1 MLRRVGLRGRVILI
15 FTIGAVLGSLVLVV
29 SVFTISRGYL
39 VEQRERW
46 AERHATAQADYV
58 RDRLVRADTSDQ
70 EPIVDVLD
78 RHAAGTVLLLDRRGD
93 WLSSEADIGP
103 DVLPARLREPVDK
116 ASGTATISLRGA
128 PYLAVAVP
136 LQTGVTLYELSPLEE
151 LRSTLQILR
160 LVLIACGAGATL
172 GVVGLGLYASRR
184 LMTPLRELADAAARI
199 AGGQLD
205 TRLPD
210 TQDRDL
216 VTIVA
221 SFNSMVE
228 SLQQRIERE
237 RQFFGDVSHEL
248 RTPLTALV
256 TSVGVL
262 RRHRDELT
270 DRPGRAVDLVSSEVD
285 HLRRLLEDLLT
296 LARTDAGLHQDQPAS
311 MSLTEL
317 LSHTLTDS
325 GRSTNMLT
333 VETDA
338 TITGRKLALER
349 AFRNL
354 MDNAD
359 RHGGGLSGITVRRAG
374 RHSEVIVDDAGPG
387 VAGDERERI
396 FHRFTTGQAA
406 RGRHTAGT
414 GLGLALVAES
424 IAAHGGTVQCTERPG
439 GGARFVVTLPLDDP
453 AP

>member
-1 MLRRVGLRGRVILI
+1 MLI

-46 AERHATAQADYV
+46 AERHAAAQADYV
-58 RDRLVRADTSDQ
+58 RDRLARADISDQ
-70 EPIVDVLD
+70 ESIVDVLD
-78 RHAAGTVLLLDRRGD
+78 RHAAGVVLLLYRRGD
-93 WLSSEADIGP
+93 WMSSEADIGP
-103 DVLPARLREPVDK
+103 AVLPARLRDPV
-116 ASGTATISLRGA
+116 ANTSGTATISLRGE

-136 LQTGVTLYELSPLEE
+136 LQPGVTLFELSPLEE

-184 LMTPLRELADAAARI
+184 LMTPLHELADTAARI

-205 TRLPD
+205 IRLPD

-216 VTIVA
+216 VSIVA

-237 RQFFGDVSHEL
+237 RRFFGDVSHEL

-256 TSVGVL
+256 TSVEVL
-262 RRHRDELT
+262 RRHRGELT
-270 DRPGRAVDLVSSEVD
+270 DRPGRALDLVSSEVD

-296 LARTDAGLHQDQPAS
+296 LARAEAGLYQDQPAP
-311 MSLTEL
+311 MSLAEL
-317 LSHTLTDS
+317 LRHTLTDS
-325 GRSTNMLT
+325 GRDTDMLT
-333 VETDA
+333 VEADA
-338 TITGRKLALER
+338 TIIGRKLALER

-359 RHGGGLSGITVRRAG
+359 RHGGGLRGITVRRAG
-374 RHSEVIVDDAGPG
+374 RHCEVLVDDAGPG
-387 VAGDERERI
+387 VAAAERDRI
-396 FHRFTTGQAA
+396 FHRFATGQAA

-424 IAAHGGTVQCTERPG
+424 IAAHGGNVQCIQRPG
-439 GGARFVVTLPLDDP
+439 GGARFVVTLPVDEAEAALSDSQP
-453 AP
+453 

>member
-1 MLRRVGLRGRVILI
+1 MLI

-39 VEQRERW
+39 VGQRERW
-46 AERHATAQADYV
+46 AERHAAAQADYV
-58 RDRLVRADTSDQ
+58 RDRIVRADSSGQ
-70 EPIVDVLD
+70 ESIADVLD
-78 RHAAGTVLLLDRRGD
+78 RHAAGVVLLLYRHGD
-93 WLSSEADIGP
+93 WMSSEAGVGP
-103 DVLPARLREPVDK
+103 GVLPARLLDPV
-116 ASGTATISLRGA
+116 ANTAGTATVSLRGE
-128 PYLAVAVP
+128 PFIAVAVP
-136 LQTGVTLYELSPLEE
+136 LQTGVTLFELSPLEE

-160 LVLIACGAGATL
+160 LVLIACGLGATI

-184 LMTPLRELADAAARI
+184 LMTPLHELADTAARI

-216 VTIVA
+216 VSIVA

-237 RQFFGDVSHEL
+237 RRFFGDVSHEL

-256 TSVGVL
+256 TSVEVL
-262 RRHRDELT
+262 RRHRAELT
-270 DRPGRAVDLVSSEVD
+270 DRPGRALELVSSEVD

-296 LARTDAGLHQDQPAS
+296 LARAEAGLHQDQPANIS
-311 MSLTEL
+311 VAEL
-317 LSHTLTDS
+317 LSHTLADS
-325 GRSTNMLT
+325 GRGASLLT

-338 TITGRKLALER
+338 TTIGRKLALER

-359 RHGGGLSGITVRRAG
+359 RHGGGLSGVTVRRTG
-374 RHSEVIVDDAGPG
+374 RRCEVLVDDAGPG
-387 VAGDERERI
+387 VAVAEREHI
-396 FHRFTTGQAA
+396 FHRFATAQAA

-424 IAAHGGTVQCTERPG
+424 IAAHGGNVQCTDRPG
-439 GGARFVVTLPLDDP
+439 GGARFVVTLPADDP
-453 AP
+453 EAIIVDSRP